1 MITVVIPTLN
11 AEGGL
16 AATLAA
22 LVPAVVEGL
31 VREVIVVDGGSADR
45 TLDIADQAGVEIVTA
60 AAGRG
65 GQLGVGAARAKF
77 PWLLFLHADTVLEP
91 GWEREASVFIERV
104 DAGKREPAAAAFGF
118 ALDDTGV
125 APRIVE
131 AFVSLRS
138 TLFRLPYGDQGL
150 LISKQLYAEIGGY
163 RTLPLME
170 DVDIVRRLRRR
181 RMILLRTRAVTSAL
195 RYRRDGYANRVV
207 RNQMCLLMYFL
218 RVPPRS
224 IARIYGAEV
233 PGNG

>member
-31 VREVIVVDGGSADR
+31 VREVIVVDGGSSDR
-45 TLDIADQAGVEIVTA
+45 TLDIADQAGVEIVKA

-65 GQLGVGAARAKF
+65 GQLQIGAARAKF
-77 PWLLFLHADTVLEP
+77 PWLMFLHADTVLES

-125 APRIVE
+125 APRILE
-131 AFVSLRS
+131 ALVSLRS

-150 LISKQLYAEIGGY
+150 LISKGLYAEIGGY
-163 RTLPLME
+163 RPLPLME

-181 RMILLRTRAVTSAL
+181 RMILLRPRAVTSAL
-195 RYRRDGYANRVV
+195 RYRRDGYANRIV
-207 RNQMCLLMYFL
+207 RNQLCLLMYFL
-218 RVPPRS
+218 RISPRS
-224 IARIYGAEV
+224 IARVYGAEAR
-233 PGNG
+233 GRG